1 MKFIEYK
8 QNILFFHSL
17 RQIKRKKS
25 NAYPIE
31 LKKTGV
37 ALIFMVINFCA
48 TTISLALTHERTPDK
63 DPLPDFLL
71 DNIQNRVW
79 GLTASEIVLQVLN
92 QFLTKSLHLKVVKF
106 ILSYIYI
113 YLCLPYF
120 IYIDKRNIC
129 NDCPDYA

>member
-1 MKFIEYK
+1 MKIVITKISAQDTFRKYIDY
-8 QNILFFHSL
+8 ISYYCSL

-37 ALIFMVINFCA
+37 ALIFMVLNFCA

-71 DNIQNRVW
+71 DNVQNRVW
-79 GLTASEIVLQVLN
+79 GLTASEIVLQVIM
-92 QFLTKSLHLKVVKF
+92 QET
-106 ILSYIYI
+106 
-113 YLCLPYF
+113 
-120 IYIDKRNIC
+120 
-129 NDCPDYA
+129 

>member
-1 MKFIEYK
+1 MKSKY
-8 QNILFFHSL
+8 NILFLHSL

-37 ALIFMVINFCA
+37 ALIFMVLNFCA

-79 GLTASEIVLQVLN
+79 GLTASEIVLQVFN
-92 QFLTKSLHLKVVKF
+92 QS
-106 ILSYIYI
+106 
-113 YLCLPYF
+113 
-120 IYIDKRNIC
+120 
-129 NDCPDYA
+129 